1 MPCQTLPICRATW
14 FLCVYRPNNIK
25 IDVILPP
32 EGTSYRTRS
41 IELDHRKESLGQ
53 MPQARQKVAMVLV
66 CVGDS
71 FSLVELSS
79 FTYFASRLR
88 VPARSQNRE
97 IAGLQDFELTRACAL
112 ALDRRGF
119 SGKRSEVPAWRHP
132 VLENCGTNLVFGKNT
147 LYRTLTLENY

>member
-14 FLCVYRPNNIK
+14 FLCVYRPNIIK

-71 FSLVELSS
+71 FSLVELSC

-119 SGKRSEVPAWRHP
+119 SGKRS
-132 VLENCGTNLVFGKNT
+132 
-147 LYRTLTLENY
+147 